1 MADVFL
7 RPKSEGKLPVEIAM
21 AIQTG
26 ALDLCLDMDVVF
38 ALTGA
43 DRQDFAFRITH
54 TLNVVLKVIQK
65 MFKSKFN
72 RMRHIGML

>member
-7 RPKSEGKLPVEIAM
+7 RPKSKGKLPVEIAM

-38 ALTGA
+38 ALAGA
-43 DRQDFAFRITH
+43 DRQDFAF
-54 TLNVVLKVIQK
+54 
-65 MFKSKFN
+65 
-72 RMRHIGML
+72 